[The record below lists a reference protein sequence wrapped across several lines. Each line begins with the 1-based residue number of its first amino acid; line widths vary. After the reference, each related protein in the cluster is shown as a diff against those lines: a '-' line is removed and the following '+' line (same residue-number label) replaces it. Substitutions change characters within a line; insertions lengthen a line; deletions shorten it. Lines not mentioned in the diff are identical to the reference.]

1 MLYKISLE
9 STLDVRLQ
17 FILPYILQLFKD
29 ENSRVK
35 AKAVEVAV
43 HMFKDIMDKAN
54 LTTLSAT
61 DYKVFD
67 NYIMPEFRALNNDQ
81 HKDSYVHHVFVSCL
95 PLLAQI
101 GHRFL
106 ELSIGS
112 RFARHYRHK
121 GQHPQS
127 AEEEKTGNDYRQSV
141 EKIDALEDEEEDAT
155 SERLFQQSEYLVA
168 NNPAARSTI
177 VIREGND

>member
-9 STLDVRLQ
+9 SSLDVRLQ

-67 NYIMPEFRALNNDQ
+67 NYIMPEFKALNND
-81 HKDSYVHHVFVSCL
+81 
-95 PLLAQI
+95 
-101 GHRFL
+101 
-106 ELSIGS
+106 
-112 RFARHYRHK
+112 
-121 GQHPQS
+121 
-127 AEEEKTGNDYRQSV
+127 
-141 EKIDALEDEEEDAT
+141 
-155 SERLFQQSEYLVA
+155 
-168 NNPAARSTI
+168 
-177 VIREGND
+177 

>member
-9 STLDVRLQ
+9 SSLDVRLQ

-54 LTTLSAT
+54 LNTLSAT

-67 NYIMPEFRALNNDQ
+67 NYIMPEFKALNND
-81 HKDSYVHHVFVSCL
+81 
-95 PLLAQI
+95 
-101 GHRFL
+101 
-106 ELSIGS
+106 
-112 RFARHYRHK
+112 
-121 GQHPQS
+121 
-127 AEEEKTGNDYRQSV
+127 
-141 EKIDALEDEEEDAT
+141 
-155 SERLFQQSEYLVA
+155 
-168 NNPAARSTI
+168 
-177 VIREGND
+177 